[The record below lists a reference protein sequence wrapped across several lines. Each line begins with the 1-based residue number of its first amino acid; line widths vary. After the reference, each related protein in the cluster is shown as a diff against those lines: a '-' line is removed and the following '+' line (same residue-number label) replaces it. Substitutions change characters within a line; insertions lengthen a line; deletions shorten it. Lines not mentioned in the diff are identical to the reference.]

1 VSQSQVAD
9 AALHVVIAD
18 PEIEFGETL
27 ARHLRLEGFSVT
39 LTQSAGAALDTVL
52 TGADLLIADMRLP
65 DALGTEVLR
74 RVRQQPQHAAL
85 PVLIM
90 GRDDAVDKVVAFEAG
105 ADDFIVKPPSLRE
118 MGLRVRAI
126 LRRTRDEIQVKA
138 PQQHYVGPIAIDL
151 ARHEV
156 RADGR
161 LIRLTALEI
170 RVLAF
175 LARDPGR
182 VRSRAELLD
191 EVWGAEWERDLRAV
205 DTTIKR
211 VRKKLGIA
219 GERIETI
226 RGVGYRLRSP

>member
-1 VSQSQVAD
+1 MTPSVPPD
-9 AALHVVIAD
+9 PALHVVIAD
-18 PEIEFGETL
+18 PELEFSETL
-27 ARHLRLEGFSVT
+27 ARHLRLEGYAVT
-39 LTQSAGAALDTVL
+39 LTQSAAAAVETVIA
-52 TGADLLIADMRLP
+52 GADLLIADMRLP

-74 RVRQQPQHAAL
+74 KLRQHPQHGAL

-90 GRDDAVDKVVAFEAG
+90 GREDAVDKVVAFEAG

-126 LRRTRDEIQVKA
+126 LRRTRDEITVKA

-170 RVLAF
+170 KVLAF

-182 VRSRAELLD
+182 VRSRTELLD

-211 VRKKLGIA
+211 VRKKLGLA

-226 RGVGYRLRSP
+226 RGVGYRLRSS